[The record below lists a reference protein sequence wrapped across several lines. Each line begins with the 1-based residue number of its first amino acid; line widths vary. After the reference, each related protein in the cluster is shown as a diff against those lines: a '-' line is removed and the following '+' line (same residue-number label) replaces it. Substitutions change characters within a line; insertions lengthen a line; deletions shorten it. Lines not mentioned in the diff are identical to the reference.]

1 MFNCARCSQSF
12 TRKTY
17 LRKHL
22 LNGDFNKSLHYDCDK
37 CSESFVYKIQLKTHL
52 LTHESSVPLDIEK
65 KTRKL
70 QEVLFKCERCGLK
83 FSSPEHLEVHYNGY
97 HDLFVLLPS
106 I

>member
-12 TRKTY
+12 TRKSC
-17 LRKHL
+17 LKKHL
-22 LNGDFNKSLHYDCDK
+22 LKHDGIESSHYHCDK

-83 FSSPEHLEVHYNGY
+83 FSSPEHLEVHNNGY
-97 HDLFVLLPS
+97 HDLFVLLSS

>member
-12 TRKTY
+12 TRKSC
-17 LRKHL
+17 LKKHL
-22 LNGDFNKSLHYDCDK
+22 KHDGIESSHYHCDK

-97 HDLFVLLPS
+97 HDLFVLLPR